1 MSTVTLAASAP
12 HIATPHTRLRLTV
25 RGRRLLASLAALP
38 VIAGI
43 AIGTLAGGAA
53 LGSNDAGVPSGTFQ
67 SVTVMPG
74 DSLWGI
80 AERVAPE
87 ADPRDVVGEII
98 SLNVLPSSAVDAGDR
113 IAIPAQYSNGS

>member
-1 MSTVTLAASAP
+1 MSTVTLAAPGP
-12 HIATPHTRLRLTV
+12 HIATSRTRLRLTT
-25 RGRRLLASLAALP
+25 RGRRVLAALAALP

-43 AIGTLAGGAA
+43 AIGTFAGGAA
-53 LGSNDAGVPSGTFQ
+53 LGSNDAGAPSGTFQ

-87 ADPRDVVGEII
+87 ADPRDVVSEII
-98 SLNVLPSSAVDAGDR
+98 SLNVLSNSAVDAGDR
-113 IAIPAQYSNGS
+113 IAIPAQYSSGL